1 MLGGL
6 VMNLEDINRANELVD
21 MLTDAI
27 DAQAKALADLEKS
40 LQDYVDFLQNSIK
53 EVRDDNS

>member
-53 EVRDDNS
+53 EIRDGE

>member
-1 MLGGL
+1 
-6 VMNLEDINRANELVD
+6 MNLEDINRANELVD

-53 EVRDDNS
+53 EVRDER